1 MIRLIRLV
9 RLIRIV
15 KLFKYASKKDTE
27 EEKAKAGLEPSRVGK
42 ILQDKTQKKVILL
55 VLVCVLVLPY
65 MEAQPGGNL
74 DEYQQFGFRELHRL
88 PQDCT
93 LNPGVSGVSCGKARC
108 VRVVYMCRAL

>member
-27 EEKAKAGLEPSRVGK
+27 EEKAKSGLEPSRVGK

-65 MEAQPGGNL
+65 MEAQPVGNL

-93 LNPGVSGVSCGKARC
+93 FPRGFRKARC
-108 VRVVYMCRAL
+108 VRVFDVCRAL